1 MLGLGSRLNM
11 RFKLSVTG
19 LYFCVSKQAH
29 TFLTENERVAN
40 SSSAYSLFLFTYK
53 ALFKRNIQKFYGI
66 LLDIIQNHFS
76 DNYFM
81 NILINN
87 ML

>member
-1 MLGLGSRLNM
+1 MS
-11 RFKLSVTG
+11 
-19 LYFCVSKQAH
+19 
-29 TFLTENERVAN
+29 LTENERVAN
-40 SSSAYSLFLFTYK
+40 SSSAYSLFVFTYK
-53 ALFKRNIQKFYGI
+53 ALFKINIQTFYGI